1 MPSVVVTDF
10 LKTVGVIS
18 DFSGGG
24 RSILSLN
31 MASHFVQGLKGS

>member
-1 MPSVVVTDF
+1 MVTDF
-10 LKTVGVIS
+10 LKTVGVIP

-31 MASHFVQGLKGS
+31 MASHFA